1 MTGVIGVQLEMFMPD
16 ASVCDFHVHEVPVPL
31 VEPGQE
37 QEQDPNSFKFDR
49 LSMLFTHLVPRG

>member
-1 MTGVIGVQLEMFMPD
+1 MTGVIGVQLETFMPD

-37 QEQDPNSFKFDR
+37 QEQDHSFKFGR
-49 LSMLFTHLVPRG
+49 LSTLFTHLVPRG